1 MPQED
6 RSEWIEIHRG
16 ESDSIDTKTIQQWTP
31 EHLAFV
37 SSCMA
42 AWVANTGPKPAIDGL
57 ASIDLR
63 LGTWAAAALL
73 DYVASLFPR
82 ERAALMRSFADRVR
96 LCIQGQISADKMRE
110 GVDLAAEELE
120 ATFVIACTSK
130 EDHVYGKMA
139 LSIAAG
145 KLAFMLQQQSR
156 RGHREEVDLA
166 SEAIAYSILP
176 GLEAIA
182 QQRSRASSGA
192 IKNASA
198 VGATLLG
205 AAAGALVYRSVIKLN
220 PRA

>member
-1 MPQED
+1 
-6 RSEWIEIHRG
+6 
-16 ESDSIDTKTIQQWTP
+16 
-31 EHLAFV
+31 
-37 SSCMA
+37 
-42 AWVANTGPKPAIDGL
+42 
-57 ASIDLR
+57 
-63 LGTWAAAALL
+63 LL
-73 DYVASLFPR
+73 
-82 ERAALMRSFADRVR
+82 
-96 LCIQGQISADKMRE
+96 
-110 GVDLAAEELE
+110 
-120 ATFVIACTSK
+120 
-130 EDHVYGKMA
+130 A

-198 VGATLLG
+198 VGAMLLG